1 MQKITSVIVAI
12 SFLLVTACGRIDHGK
27 FAAAQMSEE
36 QATEVLAQV
45 VDQSQVA
52 PNDTEAVTPQNL
64 AALIQDLADQGKLNL
79 PSEARGAISSNGTV
93 NTDTLNKVLS
103 MLSQGMSAFQV
114 AMSVVNSAGST
125 SQAKFNLDTVL
136 AILQAAMPFIAG
148 IAPQFVP
155 VIQAVITMVPI
166 IKAFIGLFKKPTAAY
181 WSIYHPV
188 HA

>member
-1 MQKITSVIVAI
+1 MQKVTSVVVAI
-12 SFLLVTACGRIDHGK
+12 SFLLVTACGK
-27 FAAAQMSEE
+27 VNQQPFAAQMSEE
-36 QATEVLAQV
+36 QATEVLSQV
-45 VDQSQVA
+45 MDQSDVD
-52 PNDTEAVTPQNL
+52 PSDTEAVTPQNL
-64 AALIQDLADQGKLNL
+64 QALIQDLADQGKLKL
-79 PSEARGAISSNGTV
+79 PAKGAISANGTV

-114 AMSVVNSAGST
+114 AMSVVKSSGST
-125 SQAKFNLDTVL
+125 GQAKFNLDTVV

-181 WSIYHPV
+181 WSIIHPV